1 MEYEY
6 IRTPKVDANCTK
18 EQFVHELDK
27 IVREYTGGKQMIF
40 YI

>member
-27 IVREYTGGKQMIF
+27 IVREYTGGKQRT
-40 YI
+40 YL

>member
-18 EQFVHELDK
+18 EQFVHELDNENT
-27 IVREYTGGKQMIF
+27 REENKEFF
-40 YI
+40 YRKV